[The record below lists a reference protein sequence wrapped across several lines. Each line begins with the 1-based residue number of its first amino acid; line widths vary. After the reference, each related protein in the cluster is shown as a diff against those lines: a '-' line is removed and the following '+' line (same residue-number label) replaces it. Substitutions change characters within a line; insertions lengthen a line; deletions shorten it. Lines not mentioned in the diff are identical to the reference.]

1 MSELALTDADFEEQ
15 VIKADAPVIVDFWA
29 EWCGPCK
36 TLAPVIEEL
45 AKDYEGKVKVA
56 KLDVDSNPVAASK
69 YSVMSIPTVIYF
81 DGGKEVKR
89 LVGARE
95 KSNYEQEFDLSK

>member
-15 VIKADAPVIVDFWA
+15 VIKADSPVIVDFWA
-29 EWCGPCK
+29 EWCGPCR
-36 TLAPVIEEL
+36 TLAPVIEEI

-81 DGGKEVKR
+81 DDGKEVKR

-95 KSNYEQEFDLSK
+95 KSNYEQEFDLPK